1 MGLDQERNEE
11 KQRDAGLGAGIADNP
26 TAFEEALFSPQ
37 RSRRAQRKQCHHK
50 VFPEH
55 LRKHAMLF

>member
-37 RSRRAQRKQCHHK
+37 RSR
-50 VFPEH
+50 
-55 LRKHAMLF
+55 